1 MDLPDFDETARALE
15 TKLNMDEMAESHGL
29 LCGLFSAWPNLEWG
43 QFKIACKARELP
55 AEFDDESS
63 SVMQA
68 LLESSRI
75 QLNDP
80 DLAVGLWLPGDDE
93 PLPVRT
99 AALAAWCSGYLT
111 GLTESC
117 GPCLMQ
123 VSDDVTEVVTD
134 LGEIS
139 QAIATADS
147 EDEVE
152 ESAFE
157 EIVEFVRV
165 AILLVQEELRGPLDN
180 DSVH

>member
-1 MDLPDFDETARALE
+1 MDLPNFDESVRALE
-15 TKLNMDEMAESHGL
+15 TKLTMDEMAECHGL
-29 LCGLFSAWPNLEWG
+29 LCGLLCAYPNLDLN
-43 QFKIACKARELP
+43 QYKIACTARELP

-63 SVMQA
+63 AVMQA

-80 DLAVGLWLPGDDE
+80 DMSVGLWIPDDDE

-99 AALAAWCSGYLT
+99 TALAAWCSGYLT

-117 GPCLMQ
+117 GSRLME
-123 VSDDVTEVVTD
+123 VSDDLSELVTD

-139 QAIATADS
+139 RAVAATDT

-152 ESAFE
+152 ENAFAE
-157 EIVEFVRV
+157 VVEFVRV
-165 AILLVQEELRGPLDN
+165 AVLLVCEELRGPQDH